1 MKFRRTTA
9 ISFTR
14 TKGAWPWSLKW
25 KDAQRIAEELYD
37 NEPDLDPVTLR
48 LSELRERVLALP
60 DFDDDPEKSNEPILE
75 AILQAWL
82 DER

>member
-1 MKFRRTTA
+1 M
-9 ISFTR
+9 
-14 TKGAWPWSLKW
+14 SLKW

-37 NEPDLDPVTLR
+37 NESDLDPVTLR
-48 LSELRERVLALP
+48 LSELRERVLDLP

>member
-1 MKFRRTTA
+1 MTY
-9 ISFTR
+9 
-14 TKGAWPWSLKW
+14 KW
-25 KDAQRIAEELYD
+25 TDAREIAEELYD

-60 DFDDDPEKSNEPILE
+60 DFDDDPEASNERVLE
-75 AILQAWL
+75 AILQAWI

>member
-1 MKFRRTTA
+1 MT
-9 ISFTR
+9 
-14 TKGAWPWSLKW
+14 LKW

-48 LSELRERVLALP
+48 LSELRERVLARP

>member
-1 MKFRRTTA
+1 MT
-9 ISFTR
+9 
-14 TKGAWPWSLKW
+14 LKW
-25 KDAQRIAEELYD
+25 KDAQRLAEELYD

-48 LSELRERVLALP
+48 LSELRVCVLALT

>member
-1 MKFRRTTA
+1 MT
-9 ISFTR
+9 
-14 TKGAWPWSLKW
+14 LKW
-25 KDAQRIAEELYD
+25 KDAQHIAEELYD

-60 DFDDDPEKSNEPILE
+60 DFDDDPEKRNEPILE

>member
-1 MKFRRTTA
+1 M
-9 ISFTR
+9 
-14 TKGAWPWSLKW
+14 SLKW
-25 KDAQRIAEELYD
+25 KDAPPIAEELDD
-37 NEPDLDPVTLR
+37 NEPALEPVTLR

>member
-1 MKFRRTTA
+1 M
-9 ISFTR
+9 
-14 TKGAWPWSLKW
+14 SLKW

-60 DFDDDPEKSNEPILE
+60 DFDDDPEKSTEPILE

>member
-1 MKFRRTTA
+1 M
-9 ISFTR
+9 
-14 TKGAWPWSLKW
+14 SLKW

-60 DFDDDPEKSNEPILE
+60 DFDDDPGKSNEPILE

>member
-1 MKFRRTTA
+1 M
-9 ISFTR
+9 
-14 TKGAWPWSLKW
+14 SLKW

-60 DFDDDPEKSNEPILE
+60 DFDDDPERAMNRFWRRFSRLGLTSVEINR
-75 AILQAWL
+75 
-82 DER
+82 ERQKCRSFRLKPTF

>member
-1 MKFRRTTA
+1 MT
-9 ISFTR
+9 
-14 TKGAWPWSLKW
+14 SLKW
-25 KDAQRIAEELYD
+25 TDALAIAQELYD

-60 DFDDDPEKSNEPILE
+60 EFDDDPQKSTEPILE
-75 AILQAWL
+75 AILQAWI

>member
-1 MKFRRTTA
+1 M
-9 ISFTR
+9 
-14 TKGAWPWSLKW
+14 SLKW

-48 LSELRERVLALP
+48 LSELRERVLTLP